1 MLLISLTPILSTLL
15 ARLQIFSESHC
26 GALVCCEAYP
36 CFAYLKST
44 FDFGICFSRSSS
56 TGILSTFS
64 DGDYAGCLQ
73 TRCSTT
79 GYVLILNGGPV
90 SWIFRRCCHF
100 SQVLPLEGVATSTT
114 ESEYTAAFE
123 ATKET
128 VWVRNLLHHISMEQQ
143 LPTTLFCDNQSA
155 IKMVQNPE
163 FHSRTKHIDVH
174 LHFVREKQDDKTIS
188 IQYVS
193 THDQLADILTKPLHR
208 VAFEKLHNAISVS
221 RRIDSTHPIDRPVLI
236 GSFTEEI

>member
-36 CFAYLKST
+36 CFAYLKGT

-64 DGDYAGCLQ
+64 DGDYAGCLK
-73 TRCSTT
+73 TRRTTT

-90 SWIFRRCCHF
+90 SWTFRR
-100 SQVLPLEGVATSTT
+100 QQGVATSTT

-174 LHFVREKQDDKTIS
+174 IHFVREKQDDKTIS
-188 IQYVS
+188 IQYIS